1 MDWFKYRETKMLF
14 LIKMV
19 DGMLNVVALNVQVR
33 TLTQKKMRLTL
44 QEKLVK
50 IKIQSLLF
58 IIKTAKLHI
67 LIATAKILAR
77 QRIRNSFTES

>member
-1 MDWFKYRETKMLF
+1 MSRDEHHVVPDKNGGW
-14 LIKMV
+14 
-19 DGMLNVVALNVQVR
+19 NVKRSGSERASVN
-33 TLTQKKMRLTL
+33 TDTKKMRLTL

-58 IIKTAKLHI
+58 IIKTAKLHV